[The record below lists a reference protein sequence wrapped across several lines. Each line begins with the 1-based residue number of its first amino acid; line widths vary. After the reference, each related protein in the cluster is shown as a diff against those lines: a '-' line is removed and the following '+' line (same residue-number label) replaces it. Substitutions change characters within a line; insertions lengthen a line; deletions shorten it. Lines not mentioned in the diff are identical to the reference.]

1 MMKKS
6 HLFPVT
12 VMVMILCL
20 GLMAINWLI
29 LPLSDWVVRSI
40 GLLILVDLPVL
51 VYSRIRF
58 NKTINKEKRSV

>member
-6 HLFPVT
+6 RLFPVT
-12 VMVMILCL
+12 VMVMLLCL

-29 LPLSDWVVRSI
+29 LPLPNWAVRSI
-40 GLLILVDLPVL
+40 GLMMLADLPML

-58 NKTINKEKRSV
+58 VQNHQ

>member
-6 HLFPVT
+6 RLFPVT
-12 VMVMILCL
+12 VMVMLLCL

-29 LPLSDWVVRSI
+29 LPLPNWAVRSI
-40 GLLILVDLPVL
+40 GLMMLADLPML

-58 NKTINKEKRSV
+58 VQNNR

>member
-6 HLFPVT
+6 RLFPVT
-12 VMVMILCL
+12 VMVMLLCL

-29 LPLSDWVVRSI
+29 LPLPNWAVRSI
-40 GLLILVDLPVL
+40 GLMMLADLPML

-58 NKTINKEKRSV
+58 V